1 MNPEKLKQMQDQV
14 RIGGKV
20 RSYIHL
26 LYLEMGKNPNPA
38 TTNQTRTQVS
48 SRAETEIETESKN
61 VQKPKQNRTVPYDPN
76 PNPTFTEIEANTNL
90 FLKYSELRTEPNLY
104 CQRTWTDHEHK
115 ILGSL
120 SFLIALEFSPSSDAD
135 SLVLYTVF

>member
-20 RSYIHL
+20 RSYIHS

-61 VQKPKQNRTVPYDPN
+61 VQKPKQNRTVPY
-76 PNPTFTEIEANTNL
+76 E
-90 FLKYSELRTEPNLY
+90 ELNRTQT
-104 CQRTWTDHEHK
+104 QRLQKSNQTRTY
-115 ILGSL
+115 
-120 SFLIALEFSPSSDAD
+120 F
-135 SLVLYTVF
+135 